1 MVKGEKLRSIRFPFK
16 QAPTSWRLFVGKS
29 VIIDDYSFEKVCA
42 MLVYS
47 FEKVCAMLVYSFEKV

>member
-1 MVKGEKLRSIRFPFK
+1 MVKGEKLRIRFRLNKRPL
-16 QAPTSWRLFVGKS
+16 SWRLFVGKS